1 MAMRGDRFYMVKYV
15 YVDVLFATNLLVNY
29 LILLATGK
37 LSGRAV
43 NHKRLLAASA
53 AGGLYAVSAVVF
65 PLTAAY
71 SLPARLAFGLFMV
84 AVSYPGQKA
93 QSFITVAVS
102 FYLCSAVAAG
112 TAMALQDLR
121 MASMIKSAVSPA
133 DSAEVRW
140 WIVAASLAI
149 LSAVPVIAKAGGFQ
163 PGKPLP
169 LLGLELQVGG
179 RILGL
184 TGLVDTGNNLRDPV
198 SGLPVVVVDWE
209 PLRRIMPGEVFA
221 FFLSTWDRM
230 PESLSA
236 TPMGKR
242 LRLIPYESLSGRKGV
257 LPGFRP
263 DHLVILEKDGQ
274 RVAKDAIV
282 GVFRERLSPS
292 GLYQAL
298 LHPDLVNL

>member
-1 MAMRGDRFYMVKYV
+1 MVKYV
-15 YVDVLFATNLLVNY
+15 YVDVLFATNLVVNY
-29 LILLATGK
+29 LILLAAGR
-37 LSGRAV
+37 LGGRAV
-43 NHKRLLAASA
+43 NHKRLLLASA
-53 AGGLYAVSAVVF
+53 TGAVYAVSAVVV
-65 PLTAAY
+65 PLTSAY
-71 SLPARLAFGLFMV
+71 SLPARLVFGLFMV
-84 AVSYPGQKA
+84 AVSYPGQKP
-93 QSFITVAVS
+93 QSFITIAVS

-112 TAMALQDLR
+112 TAMAMQGMRVSSMLR
-121 MASMIKSAVSPA
+121 GTVAPT
-133 DSAEVRW
+133 DSAEIRW
-140 WIVAASLAI
+140 WIVAFSLVL
-149 LSAVPVIAKAGGFQ
+149 LSIIPVIAKAGGFQ

-169 LLGLELQVGG
+169 LMGLELQVGG

-221 FFLSTWDRM
+221 FFLSTWDSM
-230 PESLSA
+230 PESLSS
-236 TPMGKR
+236 TPMGKK

-263 DHLVILEKDGQ
+263 DHLVIFEKDGQ
-274 RVAKDAIV
+274 RVAKEAIV
-282 GVFRERLSPS
+282 GVFREHLSPT